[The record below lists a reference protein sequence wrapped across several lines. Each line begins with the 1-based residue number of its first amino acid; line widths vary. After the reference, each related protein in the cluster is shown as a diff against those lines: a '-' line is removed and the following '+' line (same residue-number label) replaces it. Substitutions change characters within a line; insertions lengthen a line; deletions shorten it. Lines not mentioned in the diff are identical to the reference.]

1 MTGTLRI
8 TLLAALTAGLG
19 WAAWPA
25 AAQDDA
31 PDTPAAQ
38 TQPATQPTT
47 QPGDEEVTSE
57 FAKWMQKLREGG
69 SVIWVLFGLSIVG
82 VAFLIER
89 LVMLRRRRICPP
101 GLAEQAD
108 ALWRKR
114 DYKAIADACRQRP
127 STLADVVSFVV
138 RHRNASTA
146 DLSAGAGDV
155 AARGIRRQLQR
166 AYPLA
171 VVGTVAPLLGLLGTV
186 IGMVEAFD
194 TVRVAGLGDVR
205 LLGGS
210 ISKALMTTMV
220 GLIVAIPSVLAYH
233 FIKSRTNSL
242 AVELEEQASDL
253 ISAWKLQPAQVDA
266 GGKAS
271 PGLPGVEPAPEGGHA
286 D

>member
-1 MTGTLRI
+1 MNRTTRWM
-8 TLLAALTAGLG
+8 LLLTMTAGLG

-25 AAQDDA
+25 SAQDGA
-31 PDTPAAQ
+31 QDTPAAE
-38 TQPATQPTT
+38 TRPATRPTT
-47 QPGDEEVTSE
+47 QPGDDEVTSE
-57 FAKWMQKLREGG
+57 FTKWMQKLREGG
-69 SVIWVLFGLSIVG
+69 SVIWVLFALSIVG

-89 LVMLRRRRICPP
+89 LVMLRRGRVCPP

-108 ALWRKR
+108 ALWHKG
-114 DYKAIADACRQRP
+114 DYQGVVNACRQKP
-127 STLADVVSFVV
+127 STLADVIGFVV
-138 RHRNASTA
+138 RHRNAPTA
-146 DLSAGAGDV
+146 DISAGAGDV

-220 GLIVAIPSVLAYH
+220 GLIVAIPALLAYH

-253 ISAWKLQPAQVDA
+253 ISDWKLQPADVA
-266 GGKAS
+266 
-271 PGLPGVEPAPEGGHA
+271 GVEAAPEA
-286 D
+286 RNAN